1 MMESL
6 ESLWL
11 LVCVCLFPV
20 TIFYSIS
27 FKQVTKILKQRHIE
41 AYKSL
46 GEVGFVKNNTIT
58 NSNKFVMYILQGK
71 YRLLDDD
78 ELIKKASISRLLL
91 LVGLILF
98 LVAFFLPIYI
108 GNYK

>member
-1 MMESL
+1 MENL

-11 LVCVCLFPV
+11 FVCACLFPV
-20 TIFYSIS
+20 TIFYFIS

-41 AYKSL
+41 VYKSL

-71 YRLLDDD
+71 YSLLDDD
-78 ELIKKASISRLLL
+78 ELNKKAGICRLLL
-91 LVGLILF
+91 LTGLILF